1 MSGINFRPALL
12 SVALIKVQ
20 RLAFL
25 IRIITVEIQ
34 QMWRHRIL
42 AALALLCILCAGCKK
57 KTPPAAGE
65 PAVEP
70 KSVPQPKAAE
80 APRAGALLPDKE
92 YADGQVSAAVIHLQT
107 RVDQG
112 GAPSGTQSEEVKKA
126 RQESAE
132 YQVITVSE
140 DRGKLVFATDDY
152 YIPRGTELRY
162 NPADDGRYV
171 LADPR
176 KSQYWVMS
184 GGELGNLLEGGPSV
198 ARSGYTIDIKAPQ
211 EQAEAIAG
219 VKVSKTDA
227 RITFDWSLKTKS
239 GDKSGKVVVALAIWH
254 SADAKLK
261 HRWGQMMVD
270 FLTVPF
276 QDDSGR
282 QVVHKLKQQI
292 KFPLKWSM
300 QVSNKRQ
307 GKDPGDDNLKLV
319 STATKLE
326 VLDVPRKELASPPAA
341 FAAALGPYEFG
352 DGGQT
357 VDPAILA
364 KLPATKGA
372 PPKNIEPETK

>member
-1 MSGINFRPALL
+1 
-12 SVALIKVQ
+12 
-20 RLAFL
+20 
-25 IRIITVEIQ
+25 
-34 QMWRHRIL
+34 MWRTTTM
-42 AALALLCILCAGCKK
+42 ASLALLCIFCAGCKK

-70 KSVPQPKAAE
+70 KSVPQPKAAA
-80 APRAGALLPDKE
+80 APRAGALPADKE
-92 YADGQVSAAVIHLQT
+92 YAEGQVSAAVVHLQT

-112 GAPSGTQSEEVKKA
+112 GAPSGTQSEEVQKA
-126 RQESAE
+126 RNESVE

-162 NPADDGRYV
+162 NPADGGRYV
-171 LADPR
+171 LADPK

-184 GGELGNLLEGGPSV
+184 GGELGNLLEGGPSI
-198 ARSGYTIDIKAPQ
+198 ARSGYAIDIKAPQ
-211 EQAEAIAG
+211 EQADPIAG

-239 GDKSGKVVVALAIWH
+239 GDKSGKVEVALTIWH

-261 HRWGQMMVD
+261 PRWGQMMVD

-276 QDDSGR
+276 QDDRGR
-282 QVVHKLKQQI
+282 EVVHKLKQQI

-300 QVSNKRQ
+300 QVSNKRP
-307 GKDPGDDNLKLV
+307 KDKGDSDLKLV

-326 VLDVPRKELASPPAA
+326 VLEVPRKELASPPAA

-364 KLPATKGA
+364 KLPATKGE